1 MHELRHYFT
10 TMKDG
15 KKAGYESIGFQPV
28 GKERTMVLMVFR
40 SRLRPEA
47 QAEYGDGPTDVKVG
61 KVDAGLQIPQSLCC

>member
-1 MHELRHYFT
+1 
-10 TMKDG
+10 
-15 KKAGYESIGFQPV
+15 
-28 GKERTMVLMVFR
+28 MVLMVFR